1 MIQLGVACSEMS
13 DSDMIHP
20 NLRHLANSP
29 LGSGASVPPQPALPS
44 PQHLRTVFHSQ
55 SSLNSV
61 SPSLQSGLTVSFVPE
76 PQQEGLDAD
85 DYLKIGLGV
94 GLGVPFLILICCYM
108 ARFYRASRKRRA
120 TLPRYVSDVIP
131 PTPPLRSE
139 PEQPRSPTIRNRMT
153 PSGSRRSLAEIA
165 EEGMNSPSHFI
176 DVSGGGLFETPK
188 LSLPMN
194 TSDPHDQ

>member
-1 MIQLGVACSEMS
+1 MTDLDA
-13 DSDMIHP
+13 IHP
-20 NLRHLANSP
+20 NLRHLYNSP
-29 LGSGASVPPQPALPS
+29 LGS
-44 PQHLRTVFHSQ
+44 PQHLRTV
-55 SSLNSV
+55 SV
-61 SPSLQSGLTVSFVPE
+61 QPAPSLAPE
-76 PQQEGLDAD
+76 QGIGAD
-85 DYLKIGLGV
+85 TYLKIGLGV

-120 TLPRYVSDVIP
+120 TLPRYVSDVRLQERQ
-131 PTPPLRSE
+131 TPPLRSE